1 MSYIQNTWVAYAFD
15 RDVGV
20 ERVRAGLSRVE
31 AHYSPLYGEP
41 LVAHARVDGAVGM
54 ALWHP
59 ADDRLRW
66 PLWTERAGLAVAST
80 NAITGWERVVGDADA
95 PAAAAEVGEALASDP
110 DRLALLNPPFV
121 IAVHD
126 DRAGSL
132 TIVNDSIATARLYEL
147 RTDAGLVWSNRLGAL
162 PLFAGVAPAADPEG
176 WAIHAATGWFLGETT
191 PIRGARKVAPG
202 TAIVARKAGGPAGAA
217 QVSRRQTDAVSRLV
231 QPRRVSFRRSAADAA
246 GQAAGLARSIDSVWS
261 VKPTVN
267 FSGGRDSR
275 VSAAGFIAGGV
286 DAEFRTM
293 DIEPG
298 EAELARDLIAAA
310 GRPVAH
316 TIAEPEQGEP
326 GEHLRD
332 RIGAIH
338 LMHDGIANPMSA
350 LQATVRLPQRN
361 LPRPLVTGHGGE
373 LGHGFYYSRAT
384 LSELRAG
391 GTAELVGRLERA
403 GRRRHSAATEGA
415 YGAYL
420 GEIERT
426 LEVGRS
432 YGVAGPNLLDYYYLA
447 QRLSFR
453 AGLGSRND
461 RYSACATPAFI
472 RACFDLTPRQRL
484 KAKLH
489 RRVVGLL
496 VPSWKRIPFFRSG
509 AGRTREMNRDRIWA
523 KPRHAGELGELI
535 SDESSW
541 AEWFDAARVHEMWD
555 EARDG
560 GGHPHYESVFMR
572 LAWRACFEDHLR
584 LLASRAS
591 GGPQID
597 QPRSEGL

>member
-1 MSYIQNTWVAYAFD
+1 VSYIQNTWVGFAFD
-15 RDVGV
+15 REVGV
-20 ERVRAGLSRVE
+20 ERVMAGLSRVE
-31 AHYSPLYGEP
+31 AHYGRLYNEP
-41 LVAHARVDGAVGM
+41 LLGHARVDEVVGM

-66 PLWTERAGLAVAST
+66 PLWTERGGLAVAST
-80 NAITGWERVVGDADA
+80 NAITGWERLVGDAEA
-95 PAAAAEVGEALASDP
+95 SAAAAEVGEALRTDP

-121 IAVHD
+121 VAVHD
-126 DRAGSL
+126 ERARSL
-132 TIVNDSIATARLYEL
+132 TVVNDPVATARLYEL
-147 RTDAGLVWSNRLGAL
+147 RTDAGFVWSNRLGAL
-162 PLFAGVAPAADPEG
+162 PLFAGMAPAADPEG
-176 WAIHAATGWFLGETT
+176 WAIHAATGWFLGDTT

-202 TAIVARKAGGPAGAA
+202 TAIVARAMTGGA
-217 QVSRRQTDAVSRLV
+217 QVSAWQTDAVRGLV
-231 QPRRVSFRRSAADAA
+231 QPRRISFGRSAAEAA
-246 GQAAGLARSIDSVWS
+246 QQAAGLARSIGSVWS
-261 VKPTVN
+261 VEPTVN
-267 FSGGRDSR
+267 VSGGRDSR
-275 VSAAGFIAGGV
+275 VSAAGFIAAGV

-293 DIEPG
+293 DIERG

-310 GRPVAH
+310 GRPVPH

-326 GEHLRD
+326 GEHLRE

-338 LMHDGIANPMSA
+338 LVHDGIANPMSA
-350 LQATVRLPQRN
+350 LQAPLRLPQRK

-391 GTAELVGRLERA
+391 GTAELVRRLERA
-403 GRRRHSAATEGA
+403 GRRRHSAASEEA
-415 YGAYL
+415 YRAYL
-420 GEIERT
+420 DEIERT
-426 LEVGRS
+426 LEIGRS
-432 YGVAGPNLLDYYYLA
+432 FGLRGPNLLDYYYLA

-461 RYSACATPAFI
+461 RYSACATPGFV

-489 RRVVGLL
+489 RRVVAML
-496 VPSWKRIPFFRSG
+496 VPGWKRIPFFQSG
-509 AGRTREMNRDRIWA
+509 SARTREMKRDRIWV

-541 AEWFDAARVHEMWD
+541 GEWFDAARIHEMWD
-555 EARDG
+555 EARNG

-572 LAWRACFEDHLR
+572 VAWRACFDDHLR
-584 LLASRAS
+584 LLASRARPDS
-591 GGPQID
+591 ELD

>member
-1 MSYIQNTWVAYAFD
+1 VSYIQNTWVAYAFD
-15 RDVGV
+15 REVAT
-20 ERVRAGLSRVE
+20 ERVTAGLSRVE
-31 AHYSPLYGEP
+31 AHYGPLYAEP
-41 LVAHARVDGAVGM
+41 LVADARVDGVVGM

-66 PLWTERAGLAVAST
+66 PLWSERGPLAVAST
-80 NAITGWERVVGDADA
+80 NAITGWERVVGDAEPPVA
-95 PAAAAEVGEALASDP
+95 PVELGEALASDP

-126 DRAGSL
+126 EAAGSL
-132 TIVNDSIATARLYEL
+132 TIVNDSIATARLYEV
-147 RTDAGLVWSNRLGAL
+147 RTDAGFIWSNRLGAL
-162 PLFAGVAPAADPEG
+162 PLFAGVAPVADPQG

-191 PIRGARKVAPG
+191 PIRGASKVAPG
-202 TAIVARKAGGPAGAA
+202 TAIVASATAGASH
-217 QVSRRQTDAVSRLV
+217 VSRRQTDAVSRLV
-231 QPRRVSFRRSAADAA
+231 QPRRVSFRGSAAEAA
-246 GQAAGLARSIDSVWS
+246 EQAAGLARSIGSVWS
-261 VKPTVN
+261 VEPTVN

-275 VSAAGFIAGGV
+275 VSAAGFIAAGV

-298 EAELARDLIAAA
+298 EAQLARDLVTAA
-310 GRPVAH
+310 GRPIRH

-326 GEHLRD
+326 GEHLRG
-332 RIGAIH
+332 RIAAIH

-350 LQATVRLPQRN
+350 IQATVSLPQRN

-403 GRRRHSAATEGA
+403 GRRRHSAATEEA
-415 YGAYL
+415 YRAYL
-420 GEIERT
+420 DEIERT
-426 LEVGRS
+426 LEAGRS
-432 YGVAGPNLLDYYYLA
+432 YGLGGPNLLDYYYLA

-472 RACFDLTPRQRL
+472 RACFDLTPKQRL

-509 AGRTREMNRDRIWA
+509 AATTREMNRDRIWA

-541 AEWFDAARVHEMWD
+541 AEFFDAARIHEMWG

-584 LLASRAS
+584 LLGGRAS
-591 GGPQID
+591 GDPQID

>member
-1 MSYIQNTWVAYAFD
+1 VSYIQNTWVAYAFD
-15 RDVGV
+15 REVED
-20 ERVRAGLSRVE
+20 ERVTAGLGRVGG
-31 AHYSPLYGEP
+31 HYGRLYGEP
-41 LVAHARVDGAVGM
+41 LVAHARVDRAAGM

-66 PLWTERAGLAVAST
+66 PLWSERGDLAVAST
-80 NAITGWERVVGDADA
+80 NAITGWERVVGDAEL
-95 PAAAAEVGEALASDP
+95 PAAAADLGEALASDP
-110 DRLALLNPPFV
+110 DRLGLLNPPFV

-126 DRAGSL
+126 QGARSL
-132 TIVNDSIATARLYEL
+132 TIVNDAIATARLYEL
-147 RTDAGLVWSNRLGAL
+147 GTDAGFVWSNRLGAL
-162 PLFAGVAPAADPEG
+162 PLFAGVAPSADPEG

-202 TAIVARKAGGPAGAA
+202 TAIVVRTAAGVAR
-217 QVSRRQTDAVSRLV
+217 VSTRQTDAVHRLV
-231 QPRRVSFRRSAADAA
+231 APRRASFRRSAAAA
-246 GQAAGLARSIDSVWS
+246 AAQAADLARSVSGAWAVS
-261 VKPTVN
+261 PTVN
-267 FSGGRDSR
+267 LSGGRDSR
-275 VSAAGFIAGGV
+275 ISAAGFVAAGV

-298 EAELARDLIAAA
+298 EAELAGDLIAAA
-310 GRPVAH
+310 GRPFPH
-316 TIAEPEQGEP
+316 TITQPERGEP
-326 GEHLRD
+326 GEHLRE

-338 LMHDGIANPMSA
+338 LVHDGMANPMSA
-350 LQATVRLPQRN
+350 LQAPVRLPQRS

-384 LSELRAG
+384 LSGLRAG

-403 GRRRHSAATEGA
+403 GRRRHNAASDDA
-415 YGAYL
+415 YRAYL
-420 GEIERT
+420 AEIERT
-426 LEVGRS
+426 LQVGRS
-432 YGVAGPNLLDYYYLA
+432 YGLAGPDLLDYYYLA

-461 RYSACATPAFI
+461 RYSACATPAFV

-496 VPSWKRIPFFRSG
+496 VPSWKRIPFFQSG

-523 KPRHAGELGELI
+523 KPRHADELQELI
-535 SDESSW
+535 SDQSSW
-541 AEWFDAARVHEMWD
+541 AEWLDEARIHEMWD
-555 EARDG
+555 EARNG

-572 LAWRACFEDHLR
+572 LAWRACFDDHLR
-584 LLASRAS
+584 LLAARAS
-591 GGPQID
+591 GDPRID
-597 QPRSEGL
+597 QPRSEGR